1 MPGQIMSKGS
11 KQSVRWLDSRAKA
24 AKPDNSKAMA
34 KLNRKKKIKIKN
46 KNDALVLE

>member
-11 KQSVRWLDSRAKA
+11 KQTVGKWLDSVAKA

-34 KLNRKKKIKIKN
+34 KLDRKKK
-46 KNDALVLE
+46 KNDPLVLE